1 MGRTGTTVIVGG
13 GCSGALAAIHLS
25 RDPFHQVVIVDP
37 APPAELGRGVAYRTR
52 HPAHL
57 LNSRAAAMSALA
69 DQPDDFVRWC
79 RDQDLGIG
87 PAEFAP
93 RGVFGDYL
101 HDRLRAATFTHVR
114 ATATRVRG
122 DGTVELRGGGTLRGD
137 RVLLALGHGAPA
149 VPPGLAR
156 LREHPRYVA
165 NPWDSGVLDGIAG
178 DRPVLLIGT
187 GLTAV
192 DVAVAL
198 EGRAPVVAV
207 SRRGLLPRTHADVLP
222 ADRSFEYHGSDLAG
236 LMRAVRKFAAT
247 QPDWRSAVD
256 ALRPRTDELW
266 RRLSPDARQRFLRH
280 VAVWWEVHRHRMPPA
295 SAARVDRTLRVVRG
309 PVEGE
314 WTAVVNCTGPQGI
327 AATEVGRALLRDG
340 LARRDDTGRGLD
352 VDECGRLV
360 GPSERLFTIGPARRG
375 AWWETT
381 AVPEI
386 RRQAERLGR
395 DLLERH
401 DVLDQRDQHIL
412 DRAPIPR
419 IAEHDRH
426 VRVEVQRLG
435 DLRRTVLLHAVEA
448 VHRDQ
453 ERGGAALE
461 VVHRRE
467 TVGQPAG
474 VGQHHRPERA
484 QRQLV
489 PQEPEPVLARRA
501 EQVQHDVLVDADPAE
516 VHGHGRR
523 ALALDAVH
531 VVDADAGVGEHLLR
545 LEGADLAHRAD
556 QRGLA
561 DAEPTRDEDL
571 HREGNVTVRALGGH

>member
-1 MGRTGTTVIVGG
+1 MGRTCTTVIVGG

-25 RDPFHQVVIVDP
+25 RDPSHAVVIVDP
-37 APPAELGRGVAYRTR
+37 APFAELGRGAAYRTR

-87 PAEFAP
+87 PADFAP

-101 HDRLRAATFTHVR
+101 HDRLRGARFEHVR
-114 ATATRVRG
+114 DTATRVRG
-122 DGTVELRGGGTLRGD
+122 DGTVELSGGVVRRGD

-149 VPPGLAR
+149 CPPALAH
-156 LREHPRYVA
+156 LTEHPRYVRD
-165 NPWDSGVLDGIAG
+165 PWAEGALDGIEG
-178 DRPVLLIGT
+178 DLPVLLIGT

-192 DVAVAL
+192 DVALTL

-207 SRRGLLPRTHADVLP
+207 SRRGLLPRPHADVVP
-222 ADRSFEYHGSDLAG
+222 ADGSLQYTGSSLAG
-236 LMRAVRKFAAT
+236 LMRAVREFAAT
-247 QPDWRSAVD
+247 QRDWRAAVD
-256 ALRPRTDELW
+256 AIRPQTDDLW
-266 RRLSPDARQRFLRH
+266 RQLSPESRRRFLRH
-280 VAVWWEVHRHRMPPA
+280 VSVYWEVHRHRMPPA
-295 SAARVDRTLRVVRG
+295 TAARLRNLTITSDPGR
-309 PVEGE
+309 EG
-314 WTAVVNCTGPQGI
+314 WAAVVNCTGPQGI
-327 AATEVGRALLRDG
+327 ASTGLGRALLQDG

-352 VDECGRLV
+352 VDACGRLL
-360 GPSERLFTIGPARRG
+360 GASERIFTIGPVRRG

-386 RRQAERLGR
+386 RRQADRLGR

-401 DVLDQRDQHIL
+401 DVLDQRDQHVL
-412 DRAPIPR
+412 DRAPVPR
-419 IAEHDRH
+419 VAEHDRH
-426 VRVEVQRLG
+426 VRVQVQRLG
-435 DLRRTVLLHAVEA
+435 DLRRAVLLHPVEA

-453 ERGGAALE
+453 ERRGAALE

-467 TVGQPAG
+467 AVVQPAR
-474 VGQHHRPERA
+474 VGQHHRPEGT

-489 PQEPEPVLARRA
+489 PQEPEAVLARGA
-501 EQVQHDVLVDADPAE
+501 EQVQHDVLIDADPAE

-571 HREGNVTVRALGGH
+571 HREGDVTVRALGGH